1 MTNTSQKA
9 TNKKKI
15 LLNAFDMNSVG
26 HINHGLWTHPRDES
40 HRFNELNY
48 WTDLAKTLEQGLFD
62 GLFIA
67 DITGVY
73 DVYQNGIDL
82 TLKESI
88 QLPSHD
94 PSTLISA
101 MAAVTQNLGFGV
113 TVNLSYETPYQFA
126 RRFASLD
133 HLTQGR
139 IGWNIVTG
147 YLDSAERLIGQKGLK
162 DHDLRYEQAEEFL
175 ELCYKFWEGS
185 WENDAIQKDRQK
197 RIFTDPQKVHQINH
211 HGRFYQSQG
220 VFQVSPSPQRTP
232 VLFQAGASPRGLAF
246 STRHAECVFIGGDQ
260 PAKIKQQVDKIRELA
275 IQQGRDPQDIKI
287 FVGITVVTAETDQL
301 AQQKLAEYASYASPE
316 AGLAHYSSSVGIDL
330 SQYADEEAIP
340 YRQTNSIASVNNK
353 FKENKITPNDLKAQ
367 HQLGGRYPLIVGSG
381 ETIAEKL
388 IQLLDE
394 TGIDG
399 FNLTRTVAPESHQDF
414 IKWVIPQ
421 LQQRGRFKTQYENG
435 TLRNKIFNQGDY
447 LNQQHPAS
455 AFRCQNSK
463 HNNSI
468 EIDNL
473 HPQTV

>member
-1 MTNTSQKA
+1 M
-9 TNKKKI
+9 
-15 LLNAFDMNSVG
+15 
-26 HINHGLWTHPRDES
+26 
-40 HRFNELNY
+40 
-48 WTDLAKTLEQGLFD
+48 
-62 GLFIA
+62 
-67 DITGVY
+67 
-73 DVYQNGIDL
+73 
-82 TLKESI
+82 
-88 QLPSHD
+88 
-94 PSTLISA
+94 
-101 MAAVTQNLGFGV
+101 
-113 TVNLSYETPYQFA
+113 
-126 RRFASLD
+126 
-133 HLTQGR
+133 
-139 IGWNIVTG
+139 
-147 YLDSAERLIGQKGLK
+147 
-162 DHDLRYEQAEEFL
+162 
-175 ELCYKFWEGS
+175 
-185 WENDAIQKDRQK
+185 
-197 RIFTDPQKVHQINH
+197 
-211 HGRFYQSQG
+211 
-220 VFQVSPSPQRTP
+220 
-232 VLFQAGASPRGLAF
+232 
-246 STRHAECVFIGGDQ
+246 
-260 PAKIKQQVDKIRELA
+260 DKIRELA

-330 SQYADEEAIP
+330 SQYADDEAIP

-435 TLRNKIFNQGDY
+435 TLRNKIFKQGDY